1 MEALV
6 MKRLLLAS
14 VLLLTSA
21 IVAVAQTP
29 SAQNKDQ
36 ITEITLERTTCFG
49 TCPNYT
55 VTLRRDGTITYN
67 GIRFVEMTGTYQGH
81 AYGFERLAQLITS
94 AGYFNLKDNY
104 SRPIT
109 DMPSTITSVVMN
121 GKRKTITNYADTGPV
136 ELWGIEMAIDGMLK
150 SARLEKVKDK

>member
-1 MEALV
+1 

-21 IVAVAQTP
+21 LVAVAQTP

-67 GIRFVEMTGTYQGH
+67 GIRFVEMTGTYQGQV
-81 AYGFERLAQLITS
+81 YGFERLAQLITS